1 MTASS
6 FGAQSEDATKR
17 KEQKPPGGISAAPEH
32 GPTENN
38 AQTDYTRDTEKD
50 DTQAKTSSHTQNN
63 SEQAAELTTSDV
75 TIKDYDDG
83 DKLAAVD
90 QSTERYTRAQKTSK
104 PAAPRPPPPAFAFDG
119 DDDEDDI
126 EREISRQASKNKSLR
141 KIEEQHKKAMEEDPS
156 VFDYDGVY
164 DEMKGKIAHP
174 KVKDRTERKS
184 KYIETL
190 MEKAKQ
196 REGDHEIVY
205 ERKLLKGRSKDDHLF
220 VDKEKFVISAYKKKI
235 AEQEKWLDEE
245 RLRQIREER
254 DDVTKKSD
262 LSDFYFGLGENVAFE
277 KDDTQAKTSSN
288 TQNNSEQALELTT
301 SGVTVKDYDDGDKL
315 AAVDQSTERYTR
327 GDDALA
333 SARERFS
340 NSKESKTAVGKQ
352 LFRLYLTLISGVKIG
367 IL

>member
-1 MTASS
+1 MVIVPSS
-6 FGAQSEDATKR
+6 ILLQSHQKTITLYSRFCWSILPSKPAQR
-17 KEQKPPGGISAAPEH
+17 
-32 GPTENN
+32 
-38 AQTDYTRDTEKD
+38 
-50 DTQAKTSSHTQNN
+50 
-63 SEQAAELTTSDV
+63 
-75 TIKDYDDG
+75 
-83 DKLAAVD
+83 
-90 QSTERYTRAQKTSK
+90 TSK
-104 PAAPRPPPPAFAFDG
+104 PAPPRPPLPAFAFRG

-126 EREISRQASKNKSLR
+126 QREISRQASKNKSLR

-156 VFDYDGVY
+156 SFDYDGVY
-164 DEMKGKIAHP
+164 DKMKGKIARP
-174 KVKDRTERKS
+174 KVQDRTERNS

-196 REGDHEIVY
+196 REGEHEIVY
-205 ERKLLKGRSKDDHLF
+205 ERKLLKERSKDDHLF
-220 VDKEKFVISAYKKKI
+220 ADKEKFVTGAYKKKI

-262 LSDFYFGLGENVAFE
+262 LSDFYFGLGENVAFGAQSEDATKRKEQKLPGGTLAVPEHGPTEKNAQTDYTRDTE
-277 KDDTQAKTSSN
+277 KDDTQAKTS
-288 TQNNSEQALELTT
+288 NNSEQAVELTT
-301 SGVTVKDYDDGDKL
+301 SDVTVKDYDDGDKL

-340 NSKESKTAVGKQ
+340 NSKKSKIAVGKQ
-352 LFRLYLTLISGVKIG
+352 LFRLYLALISGVKIG